1 MTLMGMYAEK
11 TRCKTP
17 ASLFENGVLAMA
29 QLIDG
34 KKLAEDVVS
43 TVKTETEKLV
53 AATGTVPGIAVVI
66 VGEDPAS
73 QVYVASKSRKAREC
87 GFHSVQH
94 DLPETATEEELLALI
109 DGLNN
114 DPAIHGILVQ
124 LPLPKHIDSGRVIQ
138 AISPDKD
145 VDGFHFINVGKL
157 GTGEVD
163 TAFVP
168 CTPAGA
174 MIMIERVHGRDLSG
188 LNAVVIGRSN
198 IVGKPMFN
206 LLLAANATVTVA
218 HSRTKDLPAIARS
231 ADILVAAVGRP
242 QMVKR
247 DWVKP
252 GATVIDVGIN
262 RIPAPEKGEGKTRL
276 VGDVDFTEAEKV
288 AGAITPVP
296 GGVGPMTIGM
306 LMANTLVAACRSAG
320 VKKPQF

>member
-1 MTLMGMYAEK
+1 
-11 TRCKTP
+11 
-17 ASLFENGVLAMA
+17 MA

-53 AATGTVPGIAVVI
+53 AATGIVPGIAVVI

-73 QVYVASKSRKAREC
+73 QVYVASKSKKAKEC

-94 DLPETATEEELLALI
+94 DLPETASEQELLDLI
-109 DGLNN
+109 ESLNN

-138 AISPDKD
+138 TISPDKD

-157 GTGEVD
+157 GTGEVE

-174 MIMIERVHGRDLSG
+174 MIMIERIHGHDLSG

-218 HSRTKDLPAIARS
+218 HSRTKDLPAIART

-242 QMVKR
+242 QMVKG

-262 RIPAPEKGEGKTRL
+262 RIPAPERGEGKTRL
-276 VGDVDFTEAEKV
+276 VGDVDFAEAEKV

-296 GGVGPMTIGM
+296 GGVGPMTIAM
-306 LMANTLVAACRSAG
+306 LMANTLTAACRTAG
-320 VKKPQF
+320 VKKPVF

>member
-1 MTLMGMYAEK
+1 
-11 TRCKTP
+11 
-17 ASLFENGVLAMA
+17 MA

-53 AATGTVPGIAVVI
+53 AATGIVPGIAVVI

-73 QVYVASKSRKAREC
+73 QVYVASKSRKAKEC

-94 DLPETATEEELLALI
+94 DLPETASERELLDLI
-109 DGLNN
+109 ESLNN

-124 LPLPKHIDSGRVIQ
+124 LPLPRHIDSGQVIQ
-138 AISPDKD
+138 TISPDKD

-157 GTGEVD
+157 GTGEVE

-218 HSRTKDLPAIARS
+218 HSRTKDLPAIART

-242 QMVKR
+242 QMVKG

-262 RIPAPEKGEGKTRL
+262 RIPAPERGEGKTRL
-276 VGDVDFTEAEKV
+276 VGDVDFAEAEKV

-296 GGVGPMTIGM
+296 GGVGPMTIAM
-306 LMANTLVAACRSAG
+306 LMANTLTSACRTAG
-320 VKKPQF
+320 VKKPVF